1 VNSSLNLKSQNSLEK
16 EESKILYLYLKN
28 TKNTKT
34 TKTEGVPTGFEEHDH
49 QQLKETH
56 EPNV

>member
-1 VNSSLNLKSQNSLEK
+1 M
-16 EESKILYLYLKN
+16 
-28 TKNTKT
+28 KT
-34 TKTEGVPTGFEEHDH
+34 TKTEGVPTGFEERDH